1 MTSAETIKHH
11 RMRLKGFQE
20 NTQWESFAHLSPFS
34 VRANDP
40 RGIDVSFI
48 GTGFLR
54 RYQSPTIFLKIS
66 CDGDF
71 VLPIIV
77 GMDFHLSCLL
87 PCLHKL
93 GTELYSLLLMHPTS
107 GEYAVERLIDSL
119 YEDQAGVLSY
129 FMVECAVSS
138 SFITMLMFGPAAG
151 LSKPVSAHKKFIGEA

>member
-20 NTQWESFAHLSPFS
+20 NTQWESLGNLAPFS

-40 RGIDVSFI
+40 RGVDVSFI

-54 RYQSPTIFLKIS
+54 RYESPTIFLKIS

-77 GMDFHLSCLL
+77 GKDFHLSCLL
-87 PCLHKL
+87 A
-93 GTELYSLLLMHPTS
+93 LLT
-107 GEYAVERLIDSL
+107 
-119 YEDQAGVLSY
+119 
-129 FMVECAVSS
+129 
-138 SFITMLMFGPAAG
+138 
-151 LSKPVSAHKKFIGEA
+151 